1 MSNITKPH
9 FLFDDFFTKDWFES
23 ERSVKRASSMPK
35 VNILESDTQ
44 YTIQLA
50 APGLKKE
57 DFKLDFKQGQLSIER
72 EVEETE
78 NVSKER
84 YTLQEFTFASFKRSF
99 TLPKSTTKEDIQ
111 ASYENGILSI
121 AIEKKQPAKIEASQI
136 EIK

>member
-9 FLFDDFFTKDWFES
+9 FLFDDFFTKDWFEN
-23 ERSVKRASSMPK
+23 ERNVKRTSSMPK

-57 DFKLDFKQGQLSIER
+57 DFKLDFKQGQLSIAR

-78 NVSKER
+78 NLSAER
-84 YTLQEFTFASFKRSF
+84 YTLQEFTYASFKRNF

-111 ASYENGILSI
+111 ASYENGILTI